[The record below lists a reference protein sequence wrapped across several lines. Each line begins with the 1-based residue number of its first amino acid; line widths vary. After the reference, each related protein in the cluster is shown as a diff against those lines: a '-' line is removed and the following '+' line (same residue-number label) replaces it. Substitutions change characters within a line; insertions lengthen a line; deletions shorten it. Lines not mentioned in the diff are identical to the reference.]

1 LSRENRSRT
10 RKGERY
16 AARQRNHDEGRFD
29 VVTSLECVIPM
40 VEKFGD
46 VTAEADQQNDH
57 CSELEGTAPHALIL
71 SFGNLLVA
79 TSTAEVGFV
88 P

>member
-1 LSRENRSRT
+1 M
-10 RKGERY
+10 
-16 AARQRNHDEGRFD
+16 
-29 VVTSLECVIPM
+29 IPM